1 MYFYGF
7 TVWDLVL
14 ILPALLFVMYAQ
26 MKVKSTYGRFSQM
39 HSARG
44 LTGAQVARQILDDN
58 GLYDVPVEH
67 ISGQL
72 TDHFD
77 PRSRVVR
84 LSDGVYG
91 SDSIAAIGVA
101 AHECGH
107 AVQYQQN
114 YSPMRLRA
122 AIIPITNIGSTLAI
136 PLVLIGYVMSIQPL
150 VTIGIVGFSA
160 VALFQLVTLP
170 VEFDASARAMRTIRE
185 KGILY
190 DSEAAGA
197 RKVLSAAA
205 MTYVAALLTAV
216 AQLLRLIL
224 VFGNRNNRN

>member
-14 ILPALLFVMYAQ
+14 ILPALLFAMYAQ

-44 LTGAQVARQILDDN
+44 LTGAQVARRILDDN

-160 VALFQLVTLP
+160 VALFQLMTLP

>member
-14 ILPALLFVMYAQ
+14 ILPALLFAMYAQ

>member
-14 ILPALLFVMYAQ
+14 ILPALLFAMYAQ

-122 AIIPITNIGSTLAI
+122 AIIPITNIGSTIAI